1 MRCFVMLFVLF
12 SFVHGE
18 LIPLYFEGNKTFL
31 DQTLYGVLG
40 LRKPTPIELWEDHPA
55 IDLNATSQSVSAL
68 ESFYREKGFYHIRID
83 HTVLEKGIFFRIQ
96 ENDPIRVK
104 DIKIN
109 SLLDVDAAVKLS
121 LDEPFDH
128 EKFSESKSAVKKKY
142 ADAGYCNAE
151 FNAKAWVDIE
161 TNEAYLLFEATPHE
175 SCVFGPIQ
183 AQSTPNIDGNLT
195 ASMLRFEEG
204 DPYSVEAIRLSYEAL
219 YNQEGIARVIIND
232 NERNGSIVPI
242 TLTIEEDERPIR
254 FTAGLGYSTDQGMM
268 AQAGI
273 KHRNFFGNLK
283 TLSLDARISQIRQ
296 EASGGFALPLY
307 NRGLIGAEVG
317 YVDERFDGFRSESIY
332 EKLTAKY
339 QDRPAS
345 AMVGVLFDQITTYD
359 SKDTQT
365 FPNNRLF
372 IASPLGEINYDTR
385 DKPLQP
391 TKGYWLNAKVS
402 GSLQAPTLS
411 DATYFKSLLSGA
423 YITSIGEHVFATKL
437 KWGTVRVYD
446 GFIPASYRFYAG
458 GMNSNRAYTYRDLG
472 PKNRSGDPI
481 GFNSLI
487 EGTLE
492 YRFPLYQAFRG
503 VVFGDMTFA
512 SQKVIPDYAN
522 EAYPAVGAGLRYVT
536 PIGPVAIDFGID
548 PEDIAQYAIQFRIGE
563 LF

>member
-1 MRCFVMLFVLF
+1 MRYCLSLLLFLPLL
-12 SFVHGE
+12 HGE
-18 LIPLYFEGNKTFL
+18 PLPLHFEGNKTFL
-31 DQTLYGVLG
+31 DQTLYRVLG
-40 LRKPTPIELWEDHPA
+40 LRQPTPIELWEDHPA
-55 IDLNATSQSVSAL
+55 IDVNATSQSLTAL
-68 ESFYREKGFYHIRID
+68 KSFYLEKGFYHIKID
-83 HTVLEKGIFFRIQ
+83 HTVSDQGILFQIQ

-121 LDEPFDH
+121 IDQPFDH
-128 EKFSESKSAVKKKY
+128 EKFAESKSAVKKKY

-151 FNAKAWVDIE
+151 FNTKAWVDIE
-161 TNEAYLLFEATPHE
+161 TNEAYLLFEATPHD
-175 SCVFGPIQ
+175 SCVFGPLQ

-195 ASMLRFEEG
+195 ASMLRFQEG

-254 FTAGLGYSTDQGMM
+254 FTAGLGYSTDEGAT

-283 TLSLDARISQIRQ
+283 TLSLDTRISQIRQ
-296 EASGGFALPLY
+296 EASGSFALPLR
-307 NRGLIGAEVG
+307 NRGLIGAEIG
-317 YVDERFDGFRSESIY
+317 YSDITFDGYKSESIY

-339 QDRPAS
+339 QDFPAS
-345 AMVGVLFDQITTYD
+345 AMMGVLFDQVTTYA
-359 SKDTQT
+359 SKDTET

-372 IASPLGEINYDTR
+372 ITSPLGEINYDTR

-391 TKGYWLNAKVS
+391 TKGYWLNAKVT
-402 GSLQAPTLS
+402 GSLQTPTLS
-411 DATYFKSLLSGA
+411 DATYFKSLLSGP

-437 KWGTVRVYD
+437 KWGTVRLYD
-446 GFIPASYRFYAG
+446 GSIPAAYRFYAG

-472 PKNRSGDPI
+472 PKNQSGDPI
-481 GFNSLI
+481 GFNALV

-492 YRFPLYQAFRG
+492 YRFPLYEAFRG

-522 EAYPAVGAGLRYVT
+522 EAYPAVGVGLRYVT

-548 PEDIAQYAIQFRIGE
+548 PEDTDQYAIQFRIGE